1 MNKEYFKKLRKT
13 AFQLSIFKHKV
24 AELMNDDSAY
34 SYIAE
39 DDEVDEKNCK
49 LAQALSLS
57 IKKIEEAAEILY
69 RVEWK

>member
-1 MNKEYFKKLRKT
+1 
-13 AFQLSIFKHKV
+13 
-24 AELMNDDSAY
+24 MNDDSAY

-69 RVEWK
+69 RVE